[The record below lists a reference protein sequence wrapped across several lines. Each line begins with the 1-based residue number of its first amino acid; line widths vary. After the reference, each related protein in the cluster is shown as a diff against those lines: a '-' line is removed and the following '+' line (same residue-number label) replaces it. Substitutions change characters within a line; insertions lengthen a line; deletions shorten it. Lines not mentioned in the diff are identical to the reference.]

1 MASTYRLFTPPPPKL
16 ATGLAADVYAQLSS
30 DFIGPAPTFIA
41 LSPTPELLAATWALF
56 RESSLAGQAPRLD
69 KEVVAAAVSR
79 ANRCQF
85 CIDAHVIFIHALGE
99 HGLAE
104 ALADGRTPDDP
115 HLADL
120 IDWAVASRTPRQAER
135 PGPASHVEEYL
146 GTLLA
151 FHFINR
157 GVSALLGE
165 NLLPGNLQRSS
176 LVRNIGGRAYART
189 ARRVLEPGKSLPLLA
204 DIPVGAPPAWAGSS
218 PIGVAYA
225 ALRSVA
231 RRGAALLG
239 DEARALIARTVDA
252 LDGAHPRRPAD
263 WAWSLVTNLPP
274 DDRIG
279 TRIALLAAFCPAAI
293 GLGDAALWQQTRPTD
308 ADLIHLV
315 AFGAMT
321 AVDHVEAHLT
331 RTVPAA

>member
-1 MASTYRLFTPPPPKL
+1 MASTYRLLTPPPAKL
-16 ATGLAADVYAQLSS
+16 ESGLAADVYAQLSS
-30 DFIGPAPTFIA
+30 DFIGPAPTFAA

-85 CIDAHVIFIHALGE
+85 CVDAHVIFIHALGE
-99 HGLAE
+99 HDLAE
-104 ALADGRTPDDP
+104 TIADGETPDEP
-115 HLADL
+115 HLAGL
-120 IDWAVASRTPRQAER
+120 LDWAVASRTPRQANR
-135 PGPASHVEEYL
+135 PGPSGHVEEYL

-157 GVSALLGE
+157 GVSALLTE
-165 NLLPGNLQRSS
+165 KLLPGNLQRSS
-176 LVRNIGGRAYART
+176 LVRNVSGRAYART
-189 ARRVLEPGKSLPLLA
+189 ARRLLEPGQSLPLLA
-204 DIPVGAPPAWAGSS
+204 GIPIGAPPAWAGSS

-231 RRGAALLG
+231 GRGAALLG
-239 DEARALIARTVDA
+239 DDARALIASTVDA
-252 LDGAHPRRPAD
+252 LDGAHPQRPAD
-263 WAWSLVTNLPP
+263 WAWSLVTDLPSK
-274 DDRIG
+274 DRIG
-279 TRIALLAAFCPAAI
+279 ARMALLAAFAPAAI
-293 GLGDAALWQQTRPTD
+293 TPGDVALWQLTRPAE

-331 RTVPAA
+331 RDVPAA

>member
-1 MASTYRLFTPPPPKL
+1 MASTYRLFTPPPAKL

-30 DFIGPAPTFIA
+30 DFMGPAPTFTA
-41 LSPTPELLAATWALF
+41 LSPTPELLAATWALM
-56 RESSLAGQAPRLD
+56 RESLLAGQAPRVD
-69 KEVVAAAVSR
+69 KELVAAAVSR

-85 CIDAHVIFIHALGE
+85 CVDAHVILIHAVGE
-99 HGLAE
+99 HDLAE
-104 ALADGRTPDDP
+104 TIAAGKTPGEP
-115 HLADL
+115 HLAGL
-120 IDWAVASRTPRQAER
+120 RDWAVASRTPRQAKR
-135 PGPASHVEEYL
+135 PGPSGHVEEYL

-165 NLLPGNLQRSS
+165 NLLPGNLQRSP
-176 LVRNIGGRAYART
+176 LVRNIGGRAYARST
-189 ARRVLEPGKSLPLLA
+189 RRLLEPGKSLPLLA
-204 DIPVGAPPAWAGSS
+204 GIPIGSPPAWAGSS

-231 RRGAALLG
+231 GRGAALLG
-239 DEARALIARTVDA
+239 DEARALVVQTVDA
-252 LDGAHPRRPAD
+252 LDGAHPKRPTD
-263 WAWSLVTNLPP
+263 WAWSLVRDLPTE
-274 DDRIG
+274 DRLG
-279 TRIALLAAFCPAAI
+279 ARIALLAAFSPAAI
-293 GLGDAALWQQTRPTD
+293 SLGDAALWKQTRPAD

-331 RTVPAA
+331 RVVPAA

>member
-1 MASTYRLFTPPPPKL
+1 MASTYRLFTPPPAKL
-16 ATGLAADVYAQLSS
+16 ATGLVADVYAQLSS
-30 DFIGPAPTFIA
+30 DFMGPTPTFTA
-41 LSPTPELLAATWALF
+41 LSPTPELLAATWALL
-56 RESSLAGQAPRLD
+56 RESLLAGQAPRLG

-99 HGLAE
+99 HDLAE
-104 ALADGRTPDDP
+104 TVADGKTPGDP
-115 HLADL
+115 RLADL
-120 IDWAVASRTPRQAER
+120 LGWAVASRTPGRASR
-135 PGPASHVEEYL
+135 PGPSSHVAEYL

-165 NLLPGNLQRSS
+165 SLLPGNLQRSS
-176 LVRNIGGRAYART
+176 LVRNLGGRAYTRT
-189 ARRVLEPGKSLPLLA
+189 ARRVIEPGESLRLLA
-204 DIPVGAPPAWAGSS
+204 GIPIGASPAWAGSS

-231 RRGAALLG
+231 GRGAALLG
-239 DEARALIARTVDA
+239 DEARALVAHTVKT
-252 LDGAHPRRPAD
+252 LDGAHPQRPAD
-263 WAWSLVTNLPP
+263 WAWSLVTNLPTK
-274 DDRIG
+274 DRIG
-279 TRIALLAAFCPAAI
+279 ARIALLAAFSPAAI
-293 GLGDAALWQQTRPTD
+293 TLGDAALWQQTRPAD
-308 ADLIHLV
+308 ADLIHLL

-331 RTVPAA
+331 RVVPAA